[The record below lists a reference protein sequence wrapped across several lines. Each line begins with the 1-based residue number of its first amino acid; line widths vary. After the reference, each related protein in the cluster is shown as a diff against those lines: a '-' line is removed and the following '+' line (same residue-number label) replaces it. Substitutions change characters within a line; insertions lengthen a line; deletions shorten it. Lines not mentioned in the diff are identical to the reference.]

1 MKNILC
7 FCLLLLCIKSQAQ
20 TNVRAWYADGQV
32 WVVWETDTPLP
43 ETYAVFAKPVPFTNT
58 TDAVLVG
65 RLFKEEYFPGALREQ
80 VDSSANYRIPNGNGG
95 IYELDDNEA
104 LFVATPHQA
113 GALYFA
119 VIAWGQTA
127 VTPGVNIT
135 GAAVSFQYNPV
146 NDPVECHL
154 QKGFISPFDPDYVCL
169 AFYMWADGR
178 QNQWENRPDYP
189 VMANAAKNG
198 MPSMFLIS
206 APMGLDTTGGIP
218 LSVWLHGGGGTARQS
233 IAGSRQDIHL
243 NPKKG
248 ILLAH
253 NDDLFGKLLS
263 FYNGF
268 QSVSKHFGWRKHYD
282 PFTGDAPTALDTIVN
297 YTQRRYLWIDEW
309 LLRNFNVDPNRIH
322 INGHSM
328 GSKGTTLM
336 AKAFPNHYA
345 SATILNNGFY
355 EDDAPSLVD
364 VAFGTPA
371 LNFPTN
377 LKGYSG
383 ETIHFSNA
391 ADLETRIS
399 AARDLPLL
407 RSFHSKNDTGNSNHW
422 DAEVVRQYQIADSLA
437 WGAQLFWSERAHGPD
452 TGPDYND
459 HWINGNQATQQT
471 IVDDIAYEEGYFRSD
486 VSFPA
491 FFNHRLDLQ
500 NNDPG
505 DGTPGIGPNG
515 VGDDWG
521 AWGGYHRWEHPV
533 ESAGQWQT
541 TAWLESNAV
550 FSNDNC
556 PNNQLRADL
565 AIRKPQSFKPE
576 TGQMLNWTV
585 RDADTGILLQG
596 GQTTVQADNLVVIP
610 QVVVF
615 KESNRRVRITVT
627 DPSVATTEPEETI
640 SNFTLVPNPANNVTE
655 LFFESSSPEQ
665 IELKVSRMD
674 GISHTQKIEVT
685 AGENRIR
692 LDLKGYAAGLYFVSL
707 RSAAGVQT
715 RRLMVWAG

>member
-1 MKNILC
+1 MKNLLA
-7 FCLLLLCIKSQAQ
+7 FCLLLLSLKSWTQ

-32 WVVWETDTPLP
+32 WVVWETGTPLP
-43 ETYAVFAKPVPFTNT
+43 ETYAVYAKPIAFTNT

-65 RLFKEEYFPGALREQ
+65 RLFKDEYFPAALREQ
-80 VDSSANYRIPNGNGG
+80 VDSSANYRIPDGSGG

-169 AFYMWADGR
+169 AYYMWADGR
-178 QNQWENRPDYP
+178 QNQWENRPDFP

-198 MPSMFLIS
+198 MPSMFLVS
-206 APMGLDTTGGIP
+206 APTGLDTTGGIP

-253 NDDLFGKLLS
+253 NDDLFGKLLTY
-263 FYNGF
+263 YNGLE
-268 QSVSKHFGWRKHYD
+268 SASKHFGWRKNYD
-282 PFTGDAPTALDTIVN
+282 PFTGEAPTAPDTIVN
-297 YTQRRYLWIDEW
+297 YTQRRYIWIDEW
-309 LLRNFNVDPNRIH
+309 LIRNVNVDRKRIN

-328 GSKGTTLM
+328 GSKGTTM
-336 AKAFPNHYA
+336 IAKAFPDHYA
-345 SATILNNGFY
+345 SATVLNNGCI
-355 EDDAPSLVD
+355 DDDP
-364 VAFGTPA
+364 PA
-371 LNFPTN
+371 LIDVVYGPTALHFPTN
-377 LKGYSG
+377 LKDFDGQ
-383 ETIHFSNA
+383 TIPYTQA
-391 ADLETRIS
+391 ADYITRLS
-399 AARDLPLL
+399 NQRDMPLM
-407 RSFHSKNDTGNSNHW
+407 RYFHGKNDTNGGNSW
-422 DAEVVRQYQIADSLA
+422 DSIVVENYRIADSLG
-437 WGAQLFWSERAHGPD
+437 WGAQLSWSERGHGPD

-471 IVDDIAYEEGYFRSD
+471 IVDDIAYEEVHFRSD

-505 DGTPGIGPNG
+505 DGTPGTGANG

-521 AWGGYHRWEHPV
+521 TWGGYHRWEHPV

-585 RDADTGILLQG
+585 KDADTGILLQG
-596 GQTTVQADNLVVIP
+596 GQTTVLADNLVVIP

-615 KESNRRVRITVT
+615 KESNRRVKITVT
-627 DPSVATTEPEETI
+627 DPSVATTEPKETI

-655 LFFESSSPEQ
+655 LFFESSSSGQ
-665 IELKVSRMD
+665 LDLKVSRMD
-674 GISHTQKIEVT
+674 GVSHTQKIEVS
-685 AGENRIR
+685 AGENQVR
-692 LDLKGYAAGLYFVSL
+692 LDLKGYAPGLYLVSL

-715 RRLMVWAG
+715 QRLMVWAG